1 MEKKTE
7 GIKFNN
13 YSQLIEKIS
22 AHVIRLFNQYQ
33 SNELMYHNLE
43 HTKTVVKRTSEIAT
57 NYNLSDTELF
67 ILSAGAWF
75 HDTGQLVGSTKLHED
90 RSVLIMKKF
99 LEPKGIAKE
108 IMDKIENCICATK
121 LPQRPKSLLEEIVC
135 DADTY
140 NLGTEDFLKTDELLK
155 KEFELRNMPIDNWEE
170 KTLNLLLSHKYF
182 TSYCQVLLNKGREEN
197 IDLVRSYLQGT
208 SNYKMINTN

>member
-1 MEKKTE
+1 MEKKTVDV
-7 GIKFNN
+7 KLNN
-13 YSQLIEKIS
+13 YSRLIEKIS

-43 HTKTVVKRTSEIAT
+43 HTKTVVKRTFEIAT
-57 NYNLSDTELF
+57 NYHLSDTELF

-90 RSVLIMKKF
+90 RSVFIMKKF
-99 LEPKGIAKE
+99 FAPKGIAKE
-108 IMDKIENCICATK
+108 IMDKIESCICATK
-121 LPQRPKSLLEEIVC
+121 LSQQPRSLLEEIVC

-155 KEFELRNMPIDNWEE
+155 KEFELRNMPVDNWEE
-170 KTLNLLLSHKYF
+170 NTLNLLLHHKYF

-197 IDLVRSYLQGT
+197 IDLVRSYLKKNKQL
-208 SNYKMINTN
+208 